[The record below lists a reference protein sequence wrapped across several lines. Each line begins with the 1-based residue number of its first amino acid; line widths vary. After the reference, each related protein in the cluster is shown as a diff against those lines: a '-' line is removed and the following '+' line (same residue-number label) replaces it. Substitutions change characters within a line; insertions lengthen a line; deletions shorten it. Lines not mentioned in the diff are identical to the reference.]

1 MSQPSL
7 SPTVPP
13 AHIPHR
19 LGKATFASTS
29 PALGVSDQKGLIEMV
44 MKKLKTFGMKWCF
57 PWGWEGKGPGVEDW
71 GINDPECCGVEVLQ
85 PVEIPE
91 LSLPG

>member
-1 MSQPSL
+1 
-7 SPTVPP
+7 
-13 AHIPHR
+13 
-19 LGKATFASTS
+19 
-29 PALGVSDQKGLIEMV
+29 MV

>member
-29 PALGVSDQKGLIEMV
+29 PALGVSDQKGLIENGHEETEDIWNELV
-44 MKKLKTFGMKWCF
+44 F
-57 PWGWEGKGPGVEDW
+57 PLGVGREGPRGGRLGD
-71 GINDPECCGVEVLQ
+71 Q
-85 PVEIPE
+85 
-91 LSLPG
+91 